1 MGEIRAILFDVFGT
15 VVDWRASLIDDLTT
29 WSAGRG
35 LAADWVGLVDR
46 WRAAYQPSLE
56 RVRSGAVPWA
66 NLDTLHRA
74 TLERLVAE
82 FGITGLSE
90 ADLDHI
96 NRGWHRLH
104 PWADALPGLKRLSRR
119 FVIGP
124 LSNGNVALLV
134 NMAKSAGLPWDMV
147 CSTEL
152 FRRYKPD
159 PATYL
164 GAAALLGL
172 RPDQVMMAAA
182 HNADLRAA
190 RAQGLAT
197 AFFARPTEYG
207 PHQVRDFG
215 PDEAWDVIATDITDL
230 ATRLGC

>member
-1 MGEIRAILFDVFGT
+1 MTDIRAILFDVFGS

-35 LAADWVGLVDR
+35 LHADWVGLVDA

-56 RVRSGAVPWA
+56 RVRSGAAPWA
-66 NLDTLHRA
+66 SLDTLHRA

-82 FGITGLSE
+82 FGIAGLS
-90 ADLDHI
+90 ADDLDHI
-96 NRGWHRLH
+96 NRGWHRLR
-104 PWADALPGLKRLSRR
+104 PWADSVAGLTRLRR
-119 FVIGP
+119 RHVIGP

-134 NMAKSAGLPWDMV
+134 NMAKAAGLPWDMV

-152 FRRYKPD
+152 FRAYKPD

-190 RAQGLAT
+190 RACGLAT

-207 PHQVRDFG
+207 PRQVRDFG
-215 PDEAWDVIATDITDL
+215 PEEAWDVVATDIGDL
-230 ATRLGC
+230 ADRMGC